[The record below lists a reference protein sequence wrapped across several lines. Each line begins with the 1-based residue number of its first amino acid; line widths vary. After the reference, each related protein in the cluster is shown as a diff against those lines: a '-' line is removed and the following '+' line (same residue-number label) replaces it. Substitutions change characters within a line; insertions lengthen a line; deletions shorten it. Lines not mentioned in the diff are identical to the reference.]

1 MSDATVTTPEIDVI
15 EIVTPGLPGP
25 PGQPGPR
32 GPGGVQGPTGPAGP
46 VGPSGPQG
54 PPGGFVVAAVVPDVS
69 HLPAAPTSAQA
80 GQVWLVG
87 TTSYVVYWWNGTAW
101 QTLNM
106 AAGPQGPP
114 GPAGPT
120 GPAGPQGAVGP
131 TGAQGPVGATGAT
144 GGMDQLLPAS
154 WQDASSLLVTPWK
167 ALPGSLISY
176 SLDGFGRCQLRGEVY
191 FQGGNPGDASIIM
204 TCPPG
209 TTPTQNATLAAIE
222 DVIPTRVYRVDVRTD
237 GNIVL
242 RFPVPQSTGQLFL
255 DSLIW
260 SKE

>member
-1 MSDATVTTPEIDVI
+1 MTDAIVITPENDVI
-15 EIVTPGLPGP
+15 EILTPGLPGP
-25 PGQPGPR
+25 PGQPGPQ

-167 ALPGSLISY
+167 
-176 SLDGFGRCQLRGEVY
+176 
-191 FQGGNPGDASIIM
+191 
-204 TCPPG
+204 
-209 TTPTQNATLAAIE
+209 
-222 DVIPTRVYRVDVRTD
+222 
-237 GNIVL
+237 
-242 RFPVPQSTGQLFL
+242 
-255 DSLIW
+255 
-260 SKE
+260 